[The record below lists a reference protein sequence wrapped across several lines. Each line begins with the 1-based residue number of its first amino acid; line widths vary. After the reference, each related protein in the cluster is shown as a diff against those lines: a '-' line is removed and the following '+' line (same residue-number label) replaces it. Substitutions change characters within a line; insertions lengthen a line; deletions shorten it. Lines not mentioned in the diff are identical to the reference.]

1 MNLMLVDN
9 QTLFR
14 EGLVSLLQGLVDDL
28 KVAEAGSLEEALRIA
43 DGGSRFDAVL
53 IEPLSPGMNGYEGI
67 KALRSYLPD
76 TPIIVIS
83 ANAAARQVRDAIEC
97 GAKGYVT
104 KKTSGAGLVGALRL
118 VLEGAIYVPPSV
130 LDQLTLDQ
138 AKAARRRRALR
149 NAGGPAFRNLT
160 PRQRDVL
167 ELLAQGQSTKRIAAE
182 LGIAKGTV
190 RIHVTAILM
199 ALGIS
204 NRTEAAI
211 PAARLLH
218 QRGTLDD
225 DAGGPS

>member
-130 LDQLTLDQ
+130 LDRDQ
-138 AKAARRRRALR
+138 AKTARRRRALR
-149 NAGGPAFRNLT
+149 HAGGPAIRNLT

-167 ELLAQGQSTKRIAAE
+167 ELLAQGQSNKRIARA
-182 LGIAKGTV
+182 LGIAEGTA
-190 RIHVTAILM
+190 RIHVTAILR
-199 ALGIS
+199 ALCIS